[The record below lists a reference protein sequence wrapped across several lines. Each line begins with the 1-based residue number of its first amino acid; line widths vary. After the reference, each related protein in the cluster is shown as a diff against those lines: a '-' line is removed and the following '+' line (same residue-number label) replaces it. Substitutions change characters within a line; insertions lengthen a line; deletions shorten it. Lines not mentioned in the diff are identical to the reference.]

1 MSIIHHS
8 VKQSVDYKIGG
19 QSVQFPTQVLED
31 QLTLEIRDLYQ
42 PEGQIVPP
50 HYYLP
55 THITTCPPS
64 FR

>member
-8 VKQSVDYKIGG
+8 VEQSVDYKTWEIGG
-19 QSVQFPTQVLED
+19 QSVQLPTQVLED
-31 QLTLEIRDLYQ
+31 QLTLYQ

-55 THITTCPPS
+55 TQL
-64 FR
+64 